1 MTSYKLNVVDVLYF
15 SALVTGSLYA
25 LYSVDPFVAL
35 FGFILG
41 SAYLTYLAIFFGV
54 RLYYHCFWKRRPHD

>member
-15 SALVTGSLYA
+15 SALVSGVLYA

-35 FGFILG
+35 FGFIIG
-41 SAYLTYLAIFFGV
+41 SAYLTYLSIFFGV
-54 RLYYHCFWKRRPHD
+54 RLYRRYFYKRRSYN